1 MKLTI
6 GKRILMFFH
15 WLCSVLICAVFTLY
29 IIKPDLVMSYY
40 NRFTGKLTATEVM
53 VIGIAILAIYLVL
66 SVVQVCFVCQRGKKS
81 ARGFITVDSSE
92 TGRVRI
98 SVPAI
103 EQMVRQA
110 VINIDGI
117 SEMKIGI
124 QSLDDAIAID
134 IVAALVGGCHVPT
147 VTMNMQQAI
156 RKFVE
161 LNCGVAVRTVSISI
175 NGVTSA
181 PSERRKGRK
190 GHAEI
195 PPTPDPAPA
204 VVPNYGTTAPESVS
218 VYGTSKKISEDPE
231 EATPTAVGPEAGAP
245 AYDIPEV
252 RPIQLT
258 LNYSDSDSESPETVD
273 GE

>member
-15 WLCSVLICAVFTLY
+15 WLCSVLICAIFTLY
-29 IIKPDLVMSYY
+29 IIKPDLVLKYY
-40 NRFTGKLTATEVM
+40 NQFTGKLTATEVM
-53 VIGIAILAIYLVL
+53 VLGIAILAIYVVL
-66 SVVQVCFVCQRGKKS
+66 SVVQVCFIFQRGRKT

-117 SEMKIGI
+117 SDMKIGI
-124 QSLDDAIAID
+124 QNADDAIAID
-134 IVAALVGGCHVPT
+134 IIAILVNGCHVPT

-175 NGVTSA
+175 NNVTSS
-181 PSERRKGRK
+181 PGERRKGRK

-195 PPTPDPAPA
+195 PPTPDPVPA
-204 VVPNYGTTAPESVS
+204 VPDYEKPKTIFEHSG
-218 VYGTSKKISEDPE
+218 E
-231 EATPTAVGPEAGAP
+231 EGAPTAVEPGEEAP
-245 AYDIPEV
+245 AYDIQEAS
-252 RPIQLT
+252 PIKLT
-258 LNYSDSDSESPETVD
+258 LDYSASEEDDPVLVD
-273 GE
+273 ED